1 MELSDTTLNPT
12 PQDDTP
18 SGSPEQEQEREREK
32 EDVVVVLTADDAAAR
47 ERLLAAR
54 AMRRLEGAAR
64 RHAEAEGKRA
74 FGITLMKIK
83 NYEGAVSSFGDACNL
98 WRTNPVM
105 HCDLATAYLHLGRYE
120 DAEAS
125 SSNAL
130 NLDPKLVEARYVRGM
145 ARKGRGVLKA
155 AVVDFETVLQLEP
168 TNEAAQAQL
177 RELTAELA
185 PVDAALENGGVENGV
200 TTTAVDPDFDPA
212 HPLITPTIPLLPT
225 LDPELLSTSD
235 TSDAGHT
242 GSGSGTP
249 CLFYNHSGCLRG
261 AACTFSHAPDHK
273 SVRDGLGKNV
283 CLYFLLGLCKFG
295 LGKCIYSHEKKWLP
309 QDGWWDDEG
318 VVERVKKRV
327 EREREGRRER
337 REEREREKE
346 RRRGERNANGN
357 GKGRART
364 KRGRTTTTTSTNNK
378 PTPAPADPLTA
389 EIERR
394 MALFAAMGVPVGGL
408 SPADV
413 LRQMHA
419 IAASGVPMQIPITP
433 SVGIPLSPGVQM
445 QMQMQLQQLA
455 NGNGQGNGQGQQ
467 EGEALAR
474 QIREL
479 EGRMVEL
486 QVAATAAQAQAQVG
500 VPVPAVEVHAASPVV
515 GRD

>member
-1 MELSDTTLNPT
+1 
-12 PQDDTP
+12 
-18 SGSPEQEQEREREK
+18 
-32 EDVVVVLTADDAAAR
+32 
-47 ERLLAAR
+47 
-54 AMRRLEGAAR
+54 
-64 RHAEAEGKRA
+64 
-74 FGITLMKIK
+74 MKIK

-155 AVVDFETVLQLEP
+155 AVVDFETVLQLKP
-168 TNEAAQAQL
+168 TNEAAQTQL
-177 RELTAELA
+177 RELTAEPVA
-185 PVDAALENGGVENGV
+185 PVDTALENG
-200 TTTAVDPDFDPA
+200 TTTTVVDPDFDPA
-212 HPLITPTIPLLPT
+212 HPLITPTVPLLPT

-295 LGKCIYSHEKKWLP
+295 GGKCIYSHEKKWLP

-327 EREREGRRER
+327 EREREGRRGR

-346 RRRGERNANGN
+346 RRR
-357 GKGRART
+357 
-364 KRGRTTTTTSTNNK
+364 
-378 PTPAPADPLTA
+378 
-389 EIERR
+389 
-394 MALFAAMGVPVGGL
+394 
-408 SPADV
+408 
-413 LRQMHA
+413 
-419 IAASGVPMQIPITP
+419 ASGMRMGMGRGGGGRRRVGAATPPPPVTNPQHQQTHSQPKSSDAWRSSRPWASPSAGSPPQTSSARCTP
-433 SVGIPLSPGVQM
+433 SRRRACPCRFRL
-445 QMQMQLQQLA
+445 
-455 NGNGQGNGQGQQ
+455 
-467 EGEALAR
+467 R
-474 QIREL
+474 
-479 EGRMVEL
+479 
-486 QVAATAAQAQAQVG
+486 
-500 VPVPAVEVHAASPVV
+500 PVW
-515 GRD
+515 GFR